1 MKPCKLEYCVDL
13 NKYFHRNNIPRSQIY
28 PALTFRLS
36 DSAMKDHQ
44 LIGCKKETA
53 LIQNV

>member
-13 NKYFHRNNIPRSQIY
+13 NIFIGIIFPRSQIY
-28 PALTFRLS
+28 PALTFGLS

-44 LIGCKKETA
+44 LIGCKKGTA